1 MEGFMRI
8 PAIVFLLFLF
18 PTLALSQQALVEKGI
33 VEYYLSGAGGA
44 GKRTLLY
51 GGELGIGLNGTAA
64 LSVGYAGV
72 DHKNPTWHTATLTP
86 SVTLAFH
93 SKNERQQA
101 ILALNFGITTGKV
114 YENGGNQGKSI
125 NLGLTGFA
133 KIPLNPRVILLPG
146 GGMVMAIPRGEH
158 RGDAMAV
165 GVGATA
171 GFRFDW
177 SSRSYGFVIPGLSIA
192 ENIKVVTLE
201 AGIGLKGKFKPQPR
215 RE

>member
-1 MEGFMRI
+1 MRI
-8 PAIVFLLFLF
+8 PATVFLIFFF

-44 GKRTLLY
+44 GKRTVVY
-51 GGELGIGLNGTAA
+51 GGEFGIGLNGEAA
-64 LSVGYAGV
+64 LSVAYAGV
-72 DHKNPTWHTATLTP
+72 DHKNPIWHTATITP

-93 SKNERQQA
+93 SKNDRQQS
-101 ILALNFGITTGKV
+101 ILALNLGITTGKV
-114 YENGGNQGKSI
+114 NEIGGNEGKSI

-133 KIPLNPRVILLPG
+133 KKPLSSRLILLPG
-146 GGMVMAIPRGEH
+146 AGMAMAIPRGEH
-158 RGDAMAV
+158 RGNVIAV
-165 GVGATA
+165 GFGATV

-177 SSRSYGFVIPGLSIA
+177 SSRSYGFVIPGVSIA
-192 ENIKVVTLE
+192 GDIKVVTLE